1 MKISSPMPTGSGA
14 IVVHSHLEKHLSGYR
29 INPYSPKYEYLPFL
43 IRKFSDKNAD
53 VIHTTPDY
61 GIFHARKQQKLVLT
75 IHGYFFDDEIQSSCT
90 SIQRIH
96 YKTDLRLFTKLSLQR
111 ADVVTAVSQ
120 FVADKTKEDLAYKG
134 EIIVIP
140 NGVDEQLFKPD
151 NTKKKSVRI
160 KVLFSG
166 NLTKRKGAQWI
177 LPILEQLD
185 SHIDIIYT
193 SGLRGKSK
201 LPSHPRLLNAGSI
214 PYNEMPDFYNQ
225 MDILLMPTVRE
236 GLSLAV
242 LEAMAC
248 GLPIVASDCSSLPEQ
263 VHHKQ
268 GGYLCAIGDVDDFA
282 KKINLLAS
290 DNILR
295 KEMGGYNRKRI
306 EDNYTLSRMIREY
319 KIILNI

>member
-1 MKISSPMPTGSGA
+1 MPTGSGA
-14 IVVHSHLEKHLSGYR
+14 IVVHSHLEKHLTGYR
-29 INPYSPKYEYLPFL
+29 ITPYSPKYEYLPFL
-43 IRKFSDKNAD
+43 IRQFSDKHANI
-53 VIHTTPDY
+53 IHTTPDY
-61 GIFHARKQQKLVLT
+61 GIFHARKKQKLVITL
-75 IHGYFFDDEIQSSCT
+75 HNYVLDDDMQAYSSL
-90 SIQRIH
+90 IQRIH
-96 YKTDLRLFTKLSLQR
+96 YKTDLRLFTKFSLQR

-134 EIIVIP
+134 KIIVIP

-151 NTKKKSVRI
+151 NTKKKNDRI
-160 KVLFSG
+160 NVLFSG

-193 SGLRGKSK
+193 SGLRGESK
-201 LPSHPRLLNAGSI
+201 LPNHPRLLNAGSI
-214 PYNEMPDFYNQ
+214 PYNEMPSFYNQ

-268 GGYLCAIGDVDDFA
+268 GGYLCAIGDVDCFVR
-282 KKINLLAS
+282 KINLLAGDS
-290 DNILR
+290 ILR
-295 KEMGGYNRKRI
+295 KEMGLYNHKRI